1 MGYNNYNNNDIYRK
15 LQQARIEMQKK
26 AIEKNKY
33 DDYERVSEFM
43 LDTGQVFNNIGLC
56 GIISYTSDS
65 VVLTIVNTYSDMDK
79 DKHITFSYPIYTED
93 LNLYNSI
100 HNRILIESYQKLLIY
115 IIALELSVD
124 NVLSKITSK
133 SAIIENNKIEGT
145 NNIYGSNLFAG
156 KQGIG
161 RGGYADSNSNIV
173 WSTDAKI

>member
-1 MGYNNYNNNDIYRK
+1 
-15 LQQARIEMQKK
+15 
-26 AIEKNKY
+26 
-33 DDYERVSEFM
+33 
-43 LDTGQVFNNIGLC
+43 
-56 GIISYTSDS
+56 
-65 VVLTIVNTYSDMDK
+65 MDK

>member
-1 MGYNNYNNNDIYRK
+1 MGYNNYNNHDIYRK

-79 DKHITFSYPIYTED
+79 DKRITFSYPIYTED

-124 NVLSKITSK
+124 NVISKITSK

-145 NNIYGSNLFAG
+145 NNIQS
-156 KQGIG
+156 IE
-161 RGGYADSNSNIV
+161 
-173 WSTDAKI
+173 W